1 MNDIVKPFLVS
12 SFLVSSIFVVSQW
25 GLNLSVMAAESSN
38 DRYLAKDK
46 LVQSPGR
53 TTYSV
58 DPEKGD
64 DANPVGKP
72 WKTFGKLNAMRL
84 AAGDKVVIYPGV
96 QDETLKPSGEGTA
109 EKPIVIQFLPGVH
122 TIAINHVIRL
132 SMFVSNSQDSTDPK
146 PIGILIQN
154 VKHLRMEGGG
164 VEGPGKTLILYDGR
178 MVQIFNDHS
187 EDITFTGLVFDLK
200 RPTVSEFRVLE
211 AGPSHAVIQV
221 AEQSDYLIKD
231 GKFAWVGD
239 WGPGKFCQEA
249 VPAERRAWRRGA
261 PFGWNATGQT
271 EAMATDLGARKV
283 RLEYTTGAPGLTAA
297 HHYHFRDTRRVMV
310 GIHNARC
317 VRITFRDCDVYAL
330 TGMGFV
336 SQFADTITYQRV
348 NVAPPKDTIR
358 TCPAWADIFQFSNC
372 KGDILVDSCRLS
384 GMQDDAV
391 NCHGT
396 YLRIVEKVGANQLLA
411 HFVHPQTYGF
421 APFGPGD
428 EIAVMSPVTMRE
440 YPGNPRPRVTV
451 VERKSDKDWLIGLD
465 GPMLR
470 FEPNDVLDNLTWNPN
485 ITVRN
490 NHVSMDPVRGFLFGT
505 RGKIVVEGNTFE
517 KCAMSGILVEGDAS
531 SWMESSPVRDLLIQ
545 RNRFVGCGIK
555 IQANIKVKK
564 SEASVHENIRILDNS
579 FEGGGPI
586 SAECVKGLVVRGNT
600 SGKSALKVSTDP
612 SCSGVKVEIN

>member
-1 MNDIVKPFLVS
+1 MKQSLLFTTLLAVAPLYAI
-12 SFLVSSIFVVSQW
+12 
-25 GLNLSVMAAESSN
+25 ESSN
-38 DRYLAKDK
+38 HPSYPENARL
-46 LVQSPGR
+46 LQSPGN
-53 TTYSV
+53 TTYLI
-58 DPEKGD
+58 DPAKGN
-64 DANPVGKP
+64 DANPPGKP
-72 WKTFGKLNAMRL
+72 WKTFGKLNSMRL
-84 AAGDKVVIYPGV
+84 AAGDKVVISPGV

-122 TIAINHVIRL
+122 TIAMKNVIRL
-132 SMFVSNSQDSTDPK
+132 PMFVSNSQDSTDPK

-164 VEGPGKTLILYDGR
+164 VEGPGKTMILYDGR

-187 EDITFTGLVFDLK
+187 EDITFTNLAFDLK

-211 AGPSHAVIQV
+211 VGPSHAVIQV

-231 GKFAWVGD
+231 GKFTWAGD
-239 WGPGKFCQEA
+239 WGPGNACQEA
-249 VPAERRAWRRGA
+249 VPTEGRAWRRGA
-261 PFGWNATGQT
+261 PAPFGWNLTGQT
-271 EAMATDLGARKV
+271 EATATDLGGRKV
-283 RLEYTTGAPGLTAA
+283 RLEYTTGALGLTAGNQ
-297 HHYHFRDTRRVMV
+297 YHFRDTRRVMV

-317 VRITFRDCDVYAL
+317 ARITFRDCDVYAL
-330 TGMGFV
+330 TGMGVV
-336 SQFADTITYQRV
+336 SQFTDTITYQRV

-384 GMQDDAV
+384 GMQDDAL

-396 YLRIVEKVGANQLLA
+396 YLRIVEKVGANQLLVR
-411 HFVHPQTYGF
+411 FVHPQTYGF
-421 APFGPGD
+421 APFAPGD

-440 YPGNPRPRVTV
+440 YPGNPRPRVTT

-465 GPMLR
+465 GPMPR

-505 RGKIVVEGNTFE
+505 RGKIVVEGNTFAN
-517 KCAMSGILVEGDAS
+517 CAMPGILVEGDAS

-545 RNRFVGCGIK
+545 RNHFMGCGIK
-555 IQANIKVKK
+555 IQANIKVKQ
-564 SEASVHENIRILDNS
+564 SEAPVHENIRILDNS

-586 SAECVKGLVVRGNT
+586 SAECVKGLAVVNNR
-600 SGKSALKVSTDP
+600 SVGKNLAVSMQACSA
-612 SCSGVKVEIN
+612 VKVENNQEQK